1 MVAIT
6 FLMIIGKNI
15 LTRVRPSIMKNKIML
30 IPLIASIFVLVSCS
44 NNNNTNKKSDLNA
57 GSIKSLILAK
67 EQATL
72 DRWYNGDPIGFID
85 NSWEDVTYF
94 DASINARADGIEAF
108 KKILTPIIGQIHV
121 PAHKF
126 DKSLVQVFGDIAI
139 LTFTDV
145 FNIKEST
152 SRWHATEIYQRRGND
167 WKLIHSHW
175 TQSKVK

>member
-1 MVAIT
+1 
-6 FLMIIGKNI
+6 
-15 LTRVRPSIMKNKIML
+15 MKNKIML

-44 NNNNTNKKSDLNA
+44 NNNNAKHTSGPSED
-57 GSIKSLILAK
+57 SIKSLILAK

-72 DRWYNGDPIGFID
+72 DRWYNGDPMGFID

-94 DASINARADGIEAF
+94 DASLMARADSIEAF
-108 KKILTPIIGQIHV
+108 RNILTPIIGQIHI

-126 DKSLVQVFGDIAI
+126 DKPLVRIFGDIAV

-145 FNIKEST
+145 FNIKENT
-152 SRWHATEIYQRRGND
+152 ARWHATEIYQRRGND

-175 TQSKVK
+175 TESKVK